1 MRNVDQQ
8 VDLVLV
14 MCPLWGV
21 SQPPISISYLSGF
34 LRKHGVSVRCFDFSA
49 ALYKVFPEKKCWDL
63 NFPEYFMSPEL
74 FKLHIVPVLKPALDD
89 WAEQVLSFR
98 PCVVGFSLFMS
109 NMSASLLLAQE
120 LKKRAPCLPIVA
132 GGCEVTRIKRIYVD
146 GVPRR
151 AHLDTGVIDSG
162 AFDLFVDGEGED
174 ALLEIVSL
182 VRKNDDYRSIKGGVY
197 RKNGS
202 LVANQPRELMREL
215 DTLPPPDFHD
225 FNLDD
230 YTKRSLPVISSRGC
244 VNRCTFCADSPLWKV
259 YRYQSAERVFEE
271 FSFLAGEYGITDF
284 EIVDS
289 TFNGNIERLDKLCAL
304 IIESRLKIRWAAKA
318 TLRKE
323 MDYALLSR
331 MQKCGCTDLSYGVES
346 GSYRVL
352 QDMRKNTSLMETK
365 RIIRDTWKAKIRV
378 NSFFLIGYPTET
390 EDDFQL
396 TLDFVKEN
404 ARYIHRFDQITGCHL
419 EEDSYLSLNSDK
431 YGIEIKDDG
440 WWSPQSTP
448 AIRKER
454 LNRFRE
460 LARKLHAHYRCE
472 VQL

>member
-1 MRNVDQQ
+1 MRNAQKQ
-8 VDLVLV
+8 AELVLV

-34 LRKHGVSVRCFDFSA
+34 LQKHGVSVRCFDFSS
-49 ALYKVFPEKKCWDL
+49 ALYRVFPEKKCWDL

-74 FKLHIVPVLKPALDD
+74 FNRHIKPVLNPVISD
-89 WAEQVLSFR
+89 WAGQILALR
-98 PCVVGFSLFMS
+98 PSVVGFSLFMS

-120 LKKRAPCLPIVA
+120 LKKRAPDLLIVA

-146 GVPRR
+146 GIQRR
-151 AHLDTGVIDSG
+151 AHLDTDVIDSG
-162 AFDLFVDGEGED
+162 VFDLFIDGEGEQS
-174 ALLEIVSL
+174 LLEIVSL
-182 VRKNDDYRSIKGGVY
+182 IRKNEDFHLIKGAVF
-197 RKNGS
+197 RQNGKF
-202 LVANQPRELMREL
+202 VANPPQELMANL
-215 DTLPPPDFHD
+215 DIVPPPDFHD
-225 FNLDD
+225 FFLDD
-230 YTKRSLPVISSRGC
+230 YTRRSLPIVTSRGC

-259 YRYQSAERVFEE
+259 YRYQSAEKVFNE
-271 FSFLAGEYGITDF
+271 FSFLSKEYGISDF

-289 TFNGNIERLDKLCAL
+289 TFNGNIERVDKLCAL
-304 IIESRLKIRWAAKA
+304 IIKSGLKIRWAAKA

-323 MDYALLSR
+323 MDHALLCH
-331 MQKCGCTDLSYGVES
+331 MQKAGCVDLAYGVES

-352 QDMRKNTSLMETK
+352 QDMRKNTDLLEIK

-419 EEDSYLSLNSDK
+419 EEDSYLSLNAQQ

-440 WWSPQSTP
+440 WWSPVSTP
-448 AIRKER
+448 AIRKDR

>member
-1 MRNVDQQ
+1 MRYAKDQAE
-8 VDLVLV
+8 LVLA

-34 LRKHGVSVRCFDFSA
+34 LQQQGVSVRCFDFSA

-74 FKLHIVPVLKPALDD
+74 FNRHIKPVLGPLIGD
-89 WAEQVLSFR
+89 WARQILALGPS
-98 PCVVGFSLFMS
+98 VVGFSLFMS

-120 LKKRAPCLPIVA
+120 LKKRAPHLPLVA
-132 GGCEVTRIKRIYVD
+132 GGCEVARVKRIYID
-146 GVPRR
+146 GIQRR
-151 AHLDTGVIDSG
+151 AHLETAVIESGV
-162 AFDLFVDGEGED
+162 FDLFIDGEGEEP
-174 ALLEIVSL
+174 LLEIVSL
-182 VRKNDDYRSIKGGVY
+182 IRQNKGLNSVTGAVFY
-197 RKNGS
+197 KNGACY
-202 LVANQPRELMREL
+202 ANPPRELIRDL
-215 DTLPPPDFHD
+215 DILPPPDFHD
-225 FNLDD
+225 FNLED
-230 YTKRSLPVISSRGC
+230 YTKRSLPVITSRGC

-259 YRYQSAERVFEE
+259 YRYQSAEKVFDE
-271 FSFLAGEYGITDF
+271 FSYLAAEYGITDF

-289 TFNGNIERLDKLCAL
+289 TFNGSIERVERLCAL
-304 IIESRLKIRWAAKA
+304 IIKSRLKVRWSAKA

-323 MDYALLSR
+323 IGYSLLCH
-331 MQKCGCTDLSYGVES
+331 MQKAGCTDLSYGVES

-352 QDMRKNTSLMETK
+352 KDMRKNTDLMEIK
-365 RIIRDTWKAKIRV
+365 RIIRDTWKARIRV

-404 ARYIHRFDQITGCHL
+404 ARYIYRFDQITGCHL

-448 AIRKER
+448 AIRRDR

-460 LARKLHAHYRCE
+460 LARELHAHYRCE
-472 VQL
+472 VQS